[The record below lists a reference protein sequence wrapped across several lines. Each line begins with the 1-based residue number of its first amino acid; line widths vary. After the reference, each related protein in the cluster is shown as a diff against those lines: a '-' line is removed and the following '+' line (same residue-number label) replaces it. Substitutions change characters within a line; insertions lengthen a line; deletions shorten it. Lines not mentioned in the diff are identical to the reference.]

1 VCVSLCIKDRVCV
14 VVVWGWR
21 GEDGR
26 VRISVFCSVTPLLR
40 LCPLLIFLLS
50 SLIMIVW
57 SVSPPQSILPFF
69 PLPYSFGSLLF
80 SRPLHLPIHP
90 PCPSPASFLPSLLN
104 PASLT
109 RLLRTVKNH
118 STEIVNFGGGFS
130 RFFLG
135 TLW

>member
-1 VCVSLCIKDRVCV
+1 MCVSLCIKDRVCV

-21 GEDGR
+21 GEGGR
-26 VRISVFCSVTPLLR
+26 VRISVVCSVTPLLS
-40 LCPLLIFLLS
+40 LCPLLLFLLS

-69 PLPYSFGSLLF
+69 SLPYSSGSLLL

-104 PASLT
+104 PSSLT
-109 RLLRTVKNH
+109 CVVRTVQNH
-118 STEIVNFGGGFS
+118 STKIVNFGGGFS